1 MMPVWLSDPQLRDTL
16 VIALALYPVAR
27 ILRRLGLNPWLSL
40 LTLGSLLLPLL
51 GHLLVVL
58 YAVSRPWPA
67 LPALPKPAPR
77 RAR

>member
-1 MMPVWLSDPQLRDTL
+1 MIPVWLTDPQLRDAL
-16 VIALALYPVAR
+16 VIALTLYPVAR

-40 LTLGSLLLPLL
+40 LTLASLVLPLL

-67 LPALPKPAPR
+67 MPALLKPAPR